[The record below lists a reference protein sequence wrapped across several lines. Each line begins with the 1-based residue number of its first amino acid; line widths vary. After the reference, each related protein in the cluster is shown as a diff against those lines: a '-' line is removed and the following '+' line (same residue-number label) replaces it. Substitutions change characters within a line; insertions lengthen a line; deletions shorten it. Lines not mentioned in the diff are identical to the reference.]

1 MNAVIG
7 LSRILMDTELSAEQ
21 YHYLNLINDS
31 GRLLVSII
39 NVPPPQLSSPL

>member
-7 LSRILMDTELSAEQ
+7 LSRLLMDTELSAEQ
-21 YHYLNLINDS
+21 HHYLNLINDS

-39 NVPPPQLSSPL
+39 NV